1 MDYDNSE
8 WSADRLKA
16 NKEATQPDYLLENKS
31 VSKEMGVHGS
41 RFASIFNGYFS
52 DPDIARPLVEAV
64 RKAMDVTHPKAVA
77 DLGGGTGFI
86 LKELLRSGLKGV
98 MLVNVDASPK
108 QLAACTDGRI
118 VPLPA
123 SIDRVTREELL
134 AEDVDEKLLLTAR
147 AVLHYFGR
155 CGLNPL
161 LRHLK
166 KQLRPGEF
174 FIHQSGAFACQ
185 QEADVINHLYDRM
198 DSGKWFFT
206 VDELKSKLEDAGF
219 IVREI
224 LPAPSLEMGSADLG
238 ERYKLGPETMAS
250 IGQEIEQLFG
260 KQNVF
265 MLFGEEFKACLHSWI
280 FVCEAT

>member
-1 MDYDNSE
+1 MT
-8 WSADRLKA
+8 A
-16 NKEATQPDYLLENKS
+16 NKKVTQPGYLLENKS
-31 VSKEMGVHGS
+31 VSKELRVHGS

-64 RKAMDVTHPKAVA
+64 RKAIDVTHPQVVA

-86 LKELLRSGLKGV
+86 LEELLRLGLQDV
-98 MLVNVDASPK
+98 RLVNVEASPK
-108 QLAACTDGRI
+108 QLAARTNGRI

-134 AEDVDEKLLLTAR
+134 AKDANAKLLLIAR

-155 CGLNPL
+155 SGIDPL

-166 KQLRPGEF
+166 DQLRPGEF
-174 FIHQSGAFACQ
+174 FVHQSGAFVCQ
-185 QEADVINHLYDRM
+185 QDADVINYLYNRM

-206 VDELKSKLEDAGF
+206 VDELKSRLEDAGF
-219 IVREI
+219 IVHEV
-224 LPAPSLEMGSADLG
+224 LPVPSLEMSSADLG
-238 ERYKLGPETMAS
+238 ERYELGPETMAS
-250 IGQEIEQLFG
+250 IGHEIDWLFG

-265 MLFGEEFKACLHSWI
+265 MLFGKEFKACLHSWI
-280 FVCEAT
+280 FICETT